1 MMRSPSRTR
10 PSRWDDPHP
19 ASHPT
24 SPRPATSD
32 HPLHRE
38 DRDWPVPSIKPLG
51 SPDDSVHARV
61 RAPRDRD
68 RDRDRERDHERD
80 RNRER
85 ERDDRDRD
93 RRDRAR
99 DREQERHAHHVAP
112 IAAAPGPL
120 LKRMLDETRGPA
132 GAPGSRRSSRS
143 RSPRQR
149 YHHERRESHPSSVRS
164 SDGGSDRRPIRLFAT
179 DSLEQVPPPPPPPP
193 LPSVHRDVPPPVTMG
208 ALETPV
214 SPKADTLARVDS
226 GLPGMTP
233 SGSSMPLPPAD
244 ASCGFPTSPAIE
256 PAAIRAVP
264 MPAAHSALRE
274 LMALLADEVQ
284 LAGPLLEIARES
296 RRALDG
302 GAPRSPTRC
311 ALASGRAA
319 SLSAAGAAAMFASAA
334 SAAAVST
341 AVAPSKPTPRSPPSG
356 PGVPNLTS
364 ESGRVTVV
372 PIEHVY
378 LSRLPP
384 YMPLRILRD
393 RCGRFGP
400 IDAIKRGFDRA
411 RGTEAD
417 HCYVKFKTHAAAA
430 AALDLGTW
438 HVAGQ
443 AIRVSACAAI
453 PLNANGT
460 PPASLFLAN
469 VPEVNR
475 DEIKAYMER
484 FGEVTM
490 TDFLLDRGMV
500 FIHFARAEDAVRA
513 HSLLQGLTIH
523 GHYVRV
529 ELANP
534 PSDRGF
540 DGPSSATAAGGGV
553 FRSGFGPAG
562 FGARRMQFQIGAYP
576 GAPAAM
582 STRAHINPARFA
594 DLQTPQAQSQSRFA
608 DIVPLGQSPPPSAA
622 QQFFAGM
629 GGAGAGAG
637 SAGLWDEFYGAGMG
651 MGMGMGMD
659 PYGAAAYQGVAA
671 GNGGAGKG
679 WMGGASQGGD
689 DMMVEVDYY
698 DYE

>member
-19 ASHPT
+19 HPASPPT
-24 SPRPATSD
+24 TSV
-32 HPLHRE
+32 HPLQRE

-61 RAPRDRD
+61 RAPRDQDSERDKERDRERERD
-68 RDRDRERDHERD
+68 RDRDRDRRDH
-80 RNRER
+80 
-85 ERDDRDRD
+85 
-93 RRDRAR
+93 RDRAR
-99 DREQERHAHHVAP
+99 DREQERHAHHVATTV
-112 IAAAPGPL
+112 PGPL
-120 LKRMLDETRGPA
+120 LKRMLDETSGTADVRP
-132 GAPGSRRSSRS
+132 RRSSRS

-149 YHHERRESHPSSVRS
+149 YHHERRESHPSSVRTS
-164 SDGGSDRRPIRLFAT
+164 GGAGSDRRPIRLLAT
-179 DSLEQVPPPPPPPP
+179 DSLEQVPPPPPPP
-193 LPSVHRDVPPPVTMG
+193 LVHRDVLPPVTMG

-233 SGSSMPLPPAD
+233 SGSSMLLPSAD
-244 ASCGFPTSPAIE
+244 ASCGFPTSPVIE
-256 PAAIRAVP
+256 PTTVRAVP

-302 GAPRSPTRC
+302 GNPRSPTRN
-311 ALASGRAA
+311 ALAPATRAA
-319 SLSAAGAAAMFASAA
+319 PPSAAGAAAMFASAA

-341 AVAPSKPTPRSPPSG
+341 AVAPPQPTPRSPPSG

-393 RCGRFGP
+393 RCSRFGP

-540 DGPSSATAAGGGV
+540 DGPPSASAAAAGGM
-553 FRSGFGPAG
+553 FRSGFGAAG
-562 FGARRMQFQIGAYP
+562 FGARRMQFPMGAYP
-576 GAPAAM
+576 GAGAV

-594 DLQTPQAQSQSRFA
+594 DMQASQAQSQSRFA

-637 SAGLWDEFYGAGMG
+637 GGAGFWDEFYGAGMG
-651 MGMGMGMD
+651 MGKGMGMGMD
-659 PYGAAAYQGVAA
+659 PYGAAAYQGAA
-671 GNGGAGKG
+671 VGNGGAGNG
-679 WMGGASQGGD
+679 WMGGASHGGGD